1 MKGKMT
7 KTFFFDTYALIEL
20 GKNNPGYRS
29 YKEGVKIVLTEL
41 NLLELTYFLLREGK
55 RNEIDEIFEK
65 LSRFSV
71 PYDKDILV
79 SAAEMKF
86 KYKTEKL
93 SFVDCIGYELARR
106 HGCKFLTGD
115 EKFRNKKNV
124 EFVK

>member
-1 MKGKMT
+1 MKENMT

-20 GKNNPGYRS
+20 GKNNPSYNN
-29 YKEGVKIVLTEL
+29 YKEDVKILLTEL

-55 RNEIDEIFEK
+55 ENEVKDIFEK

-71 PYDKDILV
+71 SYDKDVLV
-79 SAAEMKF
+79 SAAKMKF
-86 KYKTEKL
+86 KYKREKL
-93 SFVDCIGYELARR
+93 SFVDCIGYELAKR

-115 EKFRNKKNV
+115 EKFKDKKNV